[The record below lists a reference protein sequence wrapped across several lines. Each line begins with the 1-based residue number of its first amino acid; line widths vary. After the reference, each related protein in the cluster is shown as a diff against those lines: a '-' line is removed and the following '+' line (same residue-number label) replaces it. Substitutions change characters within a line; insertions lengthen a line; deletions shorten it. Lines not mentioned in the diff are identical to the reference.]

1 MQASLIPVI
10 TTRIRLTIIG
20 LCDNIVFD
28 TLANRTESCID
39 YISAQE
45 QIDINLEEISFDE
58 LPSKFKNKTITEIG
72 IRQLTGANI
81 IGLKGSDGEFVI
93 NPKPTTIITS
103 KIKMFVLGTPDQ
115 IKKLKELFH
124 V

>member
-1 MQASLIPVI
+1 MPDKIGGAHMASLVMKPD
-10 TTRIRLTIIG
+10 IIE
-20 LCDNIVFD
+20 F
-28 TLANRTESCID
+28 ID

-45 QIDINLEEISFDE
+45 QIDINLEEIRFDE
-58 LPSKFKNKTITEIG
+58 LPTKFKNKTITEIG
-72 IRQLTGANI
+72 IRKLTGANI
-81 IGLKGSDGEFVI
+81 IGLKSSDGDFVI
-93 NPKPTTIITS
+93 NPKPDTIITS